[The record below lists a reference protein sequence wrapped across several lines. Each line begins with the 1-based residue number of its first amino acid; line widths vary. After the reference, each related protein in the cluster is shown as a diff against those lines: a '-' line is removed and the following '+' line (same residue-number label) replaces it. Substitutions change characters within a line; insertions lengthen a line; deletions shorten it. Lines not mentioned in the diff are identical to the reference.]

1 MYKNQ
6 KIFILGM
13 ARSGYEVAKV
23 LLQRENDI
31 TITDQKEQDQVR
43 LEEISSMGAKFI
55 LSDEPANYLDETFN
69 LVVKNPG
76 IDYNHPVCQ
85 KAESLG
91 IRVINEMELVYN
103 ILPKD
108 VYIIG
113 ITGSNGKTTTATL
126 TYEMMRK
133 TNKRVHLG
141 GNIGIPFAAMLKDIQ
156 EGDVLVLEISAQQIH
171 NFYDFHP
178 NLAIITNIT
187 PTHLDFFHTFQNY
200 IEHKTGLLKN
210 QTEKDIAVINMDD
223 EVSSKI
229 NDIKAKKVTFSTT
242 SNTDIYLKDDFIVYK
257 GEKIINTSDIKIKGN
272 HNIQNI
278 MCAIIASKEHGVSN
292 DSIKEV
298 LTSFIGVEHR
308 IEFVKE
314 LNKREFYNDS
324 KSTNVIAT
332 ETALSA
338 FKKDVILLLGGLD
351 RQHSFAELESYLKV
365 VKTIVAYGE
374 TKNRIKEFATSI
386 NKDCIVVD
394 TLEEATGRAYSV
406 SSEGDTILLSPAC
419 ASWDQFK
426 DYEERG
432 RSFKKYI
439 NELEEII

>member
-23 LLQRENDI
+23 LLQRENDV

-187 PTHLDFFHTFQNY
+187 PTHLDFFHTFENY

-386 NKDCIVVD
+386 NKECIVVD
-394 TLEEATGRAYSV
+394 TLEEATKRAYSV